1 MKFYKISEDELKRL
15 LESDKTLD
23 ALYAYGVDNW
33 HGFEEVTE
41 EECQVNDEDLEEYE
55 LLESEDE

>member
-33 HGFEEVTE
+33 DGYEEVTE
-41 EECQVNDEDLEEYE
+41 AECQVNDEDLEEYE
-55 LLESEDE
+55 VLESEDE